1 MKCGKCKTTGV
12 DTDHVRACYALQ
24 PVGPVEETESAS
36 EAPQAPPEPMVPV
49 RRRQHT
55 DPGRGRQTEGR
66 AGLFVDLDDHALSY
80 FGTGMDA
87 DGMTPGLRQL
97 EDEYGYEGMLYLWRD
112 DPSE

>member
-1 MKCGKCKTTGV
+1 
-12 DTDHVRACYALQ
+12 
-24 PVGPVEETESAS
+24 
-36 EAPQAPPEPMVPV
+36 MVPV